1 MKIGRL
7 EGKLKTRE
15 RKLRH
20 QENRWKKTHLRGHA
34 KAGKREAK
42 AVRYLKGLISREERR
57 RRKML
62 PKVMFDDTS
71 IELIPPKAPAVAC
84 YTNGLYK
91 NCAEVHIKFP
101 HARKVTIDV
110 ANSNPA
116 ADFLDIE
123 RGDATIEDAP
133 GWFRE
138 HQVRRHN
145 ALPGFY
151 ISISEAQA
159 LESVLRAH
167 GIKRHEYILWTAH
180 YTFHAHICGPKT
192 CGYQSRADGTQFTD
206 WSHSKSLDQ
215 SLLKESFW
223 E

>member
-7 EGKLKTRE
+7 ESRLKA
-15 RKLRH
+15 RKRHLRH
-20 QENRWKKTHLRGHA
+20 QENRWEKTHVRGHA
-34 KAGKREAK
+34 KAAKREAE
-42 AVRYLKGLISREERR
+42 AVRFLKGLISKEERR

-71 IELIPPKAPAVAC
+71 VELIPPDAKAVAC
-84 YTNGLYK
+84 YTNGAYK
-91 NCAEVHIKFP
+91 NCAEVHVKFP
-101 HARKVTIDV
+101 HAHKVTIDV

-138 HQVRRHN
+138 HQKRRPGTR
-145 ALPGFY
+145 PGFY

-167 GIKRHEYILWTAH
+167 GIKRREYKLWTAH
-180 YTFHAHICGPKT
+180 YTFHPHVCGPKT
-192 CGYQSRADGTQFTD
+192 CGYPSKADGTQYTN
-206 WSHSKSLDQ
+206 WSHEHSLDQ